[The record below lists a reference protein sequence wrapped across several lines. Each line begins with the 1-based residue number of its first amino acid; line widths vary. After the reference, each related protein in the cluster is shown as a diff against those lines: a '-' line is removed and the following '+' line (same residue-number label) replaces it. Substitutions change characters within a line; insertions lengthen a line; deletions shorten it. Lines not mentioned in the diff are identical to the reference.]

1 MNMAQ
6 LSVRQAAERLG
17 VSEGR
22 VRQRIDAG
30 QIRAE
35 KIGGRWLVD
44 LPAGPAPR
52 PQRGR
57 PVDPR
62 SVWASLLELDVDPV
76 VHYPASR
83 DAEPLRE
90 RAERISASSHWRAT
104 ARIRRALADRDHGD
118 LFAWLSWR
126 GDRLLL
132 SAATAD
138 LAALRA
144 DPLILP
150 SGLSVEQ
157 SSMQDVSLVEGYVAS
172 HDVEP
177 LITRHW
183 LESPRP
189 GERPNVILHAAPERP
204 LRLSRLLLAAD
215 LAEHGGPRELARAH
229 ELVDEVAAEI
239 GGNA

>member
-22 VRQRIDAG
+22 VRQRIEAG

-44 LPAGPAPR
+44 LPAGPAHR

-62 SVWASLLELDVDPV
+62 SVWASLLELDIDPV
-76 VHYPASR
+76 VDDPASR
-83 DAEPLRE
+83 SAEPLRE
-90 RAERISASSHWRAT
+90 RAGRISASSHWRAA
-104 ARIRRALADRDHGD
+104 ARIRRALADRDHSA

-126 GDRLLL
+126 GDRLEF
-132 SAATAD
+132 SAAPAD

-144 DPLILP
+144 DPLILL
-150 SGLSVEQ
+150 SGLSVER
-157 SSMQDVSLVEGYVAS
+157 SSMQDMSLVEGYVAS

-177 LITRHW
+177 LIARHW
-183 LESPRP
+183 LEEPRP
-189 GERPNVILHAAPERP
+189 GEQANVIIHAAPERP

-215 LAEHGGPRELARAH
+215 LAEHGGPREMARAH
-229 ELVDEVAAEI
+229 ALVDEVANLA
-239 GGNA
+239 GARS

>member
-6 LSVRQAAERLG
+6 VSVRQAAERLG

-62 SVWASLLELDVDPV
+62 SVWASLLELDVDPIV
-76 VHYPASR
+76 DDPASR
-83 DAEPLRE
+83 GADPLRE
-90 RAERISASSHWRAT
+90 HAQRISASSHWRAVG
-104 ARIRRALADRDHGD
+104 RIRHALADRDHAD

-132 SAATAD
+132 SAAPAD
-138 LAALRA
+138 LAGLRE
-144 DPLILP
+144 DPLILL
-150 SGLSVEQ
+150 SGLSVQQ
-157 SSMQDVSLVEGYVAS
+157 SSMADMSLVEGYVAS

-177 LITRHW
+177 LIARHW
-183 LESPRP
+183 LEKLRP
-189 GERPNVILHAAPERP
+189 GERPSVILHVAPERP

-229 ELVDEVAAEI
+229 ELVDEVAAQV
-239 GGNA
+239 GGGA